1 MLLEAFHKQSTLSGA
16 ARRGLL
22 LDEPLERLPIALTCN
37 NRWRR
42 RRKCRS
48 VLSDAKR
55 SGKRTEERM
64 TAQSLS
70 FVFVDYFPAVIGWE
84 DGISLG
90 WQRCVTAISFPP
102 PLLI

>member
-1 MLLEAFHKQSTLSGA
+1 
-16 ARRGLL
+16 
-22 LDEPLERLPIALTCN
+22 
-37 NRWRR
+37 
-42 RRKCRS
+42 
-48 VLSDAKR
+48 
-55 SGKRTEERM
+55 M

-70 FVFVDYFPAVIGWE
+70 FVFVGYFPAVIGWE